1 MSTKRPHLL
10 LSVLAVALLAVGGAG
25 YYVATAERSSGPRFS
40 AEEMNEGGLEDLG
53 TLSMAEVEKR
63 LNYLIDDSTGTLNT
77 LEMLGALD
85 LSLTVSAV
93 SEVETAQDYQYEP
106 LFVPYTS
113 AQVAAALAAP
123 QDLHFT
129 QDLQG
134 SRSKVRLDTDPLDAI
149 WARAATP
156 EQPAAAHYHPTHL
169 YFRDGSNQALAEVE
183 VQGEAED
190 DEAMPS
196 SGEPI
201 ALPVGKPLAKLDL
214 RLSYRAYPAFKTIV
228 LDRDTPK
235 VVLASGEAYQLTE
248 LADNSASLTLAFPRA
263 SSYVVQG
270 LTEAGQALY
279 NNGQN
284 VRSLPSAQQ
293 IAALRAFHE
302 ALLQTQDELDQ
313 YPSGQE
319 VQKHL
324 EALAEPVEP
333 GPLQQVSARYDFE
346 ATPQRIVIHVL
357 DPLEEHQ
364 AQLELTAELPAQQ
377 RYIATDPESELA
389 GFVDAAGS
397 WLVKPRFL
405 DAAYSDT
412 PGLYR
417 LARSLKP
424 SDPDAEVQVGYYYFP
439 SGSSEPKPL
448 PFENIEQV
456 INADLLLVQ
465 RETNGPYGIYDIK
478 RHRFT
483 LPMRFVHPTV
493 TGNLIT
499 ARIGEQTYGSQ
510 GFYGAYTLA
519 GKEILPARY
528 DEAAQIGDFLY
539 ASSQERSRRD
549 VFDLQGNRI
558 NPRGYSAIAYFD
570 GEQPLLVQHD
580 SNKRYAF
587 IDQQGDFLPF
597 KLPYDEVSHFS
608 SGMAVVSRDDRDG
621 AIDLTGTLRIPLDY
635 HSIQPF
641 ENDLAIA
648 HPAEGAGGLVQI
660 DKDNNWVKRLDT
672 DSDEPSSSD
681 AVDASAPDADAL
693 DYAAA
698 DMAVEAVGDA
708 TEVIDATEAT
718 EATEA
723 VDAVDAVD
731 VATEAVE

>member
-10 LSVLAVALLAVGGAG
+10 LSVLAVALLAVGGVG
-25 YYVATAERSSGPRFS
+25 YYIATAERSAGPRFS

-53 TLSMAEVEKR
+53 TLSMPEVEKR
-63 LNYLIDDSTGTLNT
+63 LNYLIDDSTSTLNT

-93 SEVETAQDYQYEP
+93 SEVETAQDYQYET

-113 AQVAAALAAP
+113 AQVAAALAAT

-134 SRSKVRLDTDPLDAI
+134 TRSKVRLDTDPLDAI

-156 EQPAAAHYHPTHL
+156 EQPAAAHYQPTHL
-169 YFRDGSNQALAEVE
+169 YFRDGSDQALAEVE
-183 VQGEAED
+183 VQGEAEG

-214 RLSYRAYPAFKTIV
+214 RVSYRAYPAFKTIV
-228 LDRDTPK
+228 LDRGTPK
-235 VVLASGEAYQLTE
+235 VVLASGETYQLTE
-248 LADNSASLTLAFPRA
+248 LADNSASLTLAVPRA

-284 VRSLPSAQQ
+284 AHSLPSAEQ

-313 YPSGQE
+313 YPSSQA

-324 EALAEPVEP
+324 ETRAEALQAEP

-364 AQLELTAELPAQQ
+364 AQLVLSNAEPART
-377 RYIATDPESELA
+377 RYIATDPESEQA
-389 GFVDAAGS
+389 GFVDAAGN

-405 DAAYSDT
+405 DAAYTDT
-412 PGLYR
+412 AELYS
-417 LARSLKP
+417 LTRSLNP
-424 SDPDAEVQVGYYYFP
+424 SDPDAEVQIGYYYFP
-439 SGSSEPKPL
+439 AGSSEPKPL

-465 RETNGPYGIYDIK
+465 RETNGPYGIYDFK

-483 LPMRFVHPTV
+483 LPMRYVHPTV

-499 ARIGEQTYGSQ
+499 ARIGEQTYSTQ

-519 GKEILPARY
+519 GQEILPPRY
-528 DEAAQIGDFLY
+528 DEAAQSGDFIY

-549 VFDLQGNRI
+549 VFDLQGHRI
-558 NPRGYSAIAYFD
+558 NPKGYSAIAYFD

-587 IDQQGDFLPF
+587 IDRQGAFLPF
-597 KLPYDEVSHFS
+597 QLPYDEVSHFS
-608 SGMAVVSRDDRDG
+608 SGMAVVTRGERDG
-621 AIDLTGTLRIPLDY
+621 AIDLSGTLRIPLDY

-648 HPAEGAGGLVQI
+648 HPAESSEGMVQI

-672 DSDEPSSSD
+672 DSDLDESSSGD
-681 AVDASAPDADAL
+681 AVDASAQDADAL
-693 DYAAA
+693 DYAVEDAA
-698 DMAVEAVGDA
+698 TDAVDEAVEAAD
-708 TEVIDATEAT
+708 T
-718 EATEA
+718 
-723 VDAVDAVD
+723 VD